1 MKIGYLGPEASFT
14 HHAVK
19 SVFTNEEYIAFPTIP
34 DCLEA
39 LAEGKVDRA
48 VVPLENALEGSVPIT
63 IDYLFHDVD
72 LHITAE
78 LISPIEQHLMVHPDN
93 VDKWQE
99 VTKIMSHSHALAQ
112 CHKYLYYRFR
122 GIDLEPSTSTSA
134 AAKYVS
140 EHKEE
145 NVAAI
150 GNSLAADTYGLK
162 IVEENIHDFHF
173 NHTRFVVLTS
183 EKESELLSFEQ
194 DAEKST
200 LMVTLP
206 SDDRPGALHQVLSA
220 FSWRQLSLSK
230 IESRPLKTGLGNY
243 FFIIDVEKPV
253 DGVLMQGAIEELEAL
268 GCTVKV
274 LGSYRKHLLEPQ
286 K

>member
-19 SVFTNEEYIAFPTIP
+19 GAFSDEEHVPYTTIP
-34 DCLEA
+34 DCLEGLITA
-39 LAEGKVDRA
+39 QIDRA

-63 IDYLFHDVD
+63 VDYLYHDADV
-72 LHITAE
+72 HITAE
-78 LISPIEQHLMVHPDN
+78 LVSPIQQHLMVHPENESRWED
-93 VDKWQE
+93 VGR
-99 VTKIMSHSHALAQ
+99 ILSHSHAIAQ

-122 GIDLEPSTSTSA
+122 GRALETSTSTAA

-140 EHKEE
+140 EHPEE
-145 NVAAI
+145 NSAAI
-150 GNSLAADTYGLK
+150 GNSLAAHTYGLK
-162 IVEENIHDFHF
+162 IVEHNIHDYHF
-173 NHTRFVVLTS
+173 NHTRFVVLS
-183 EKESELLSFEQ
+183 RNPILDELRLESE
-194 DAEKST
+194 AEKTT

-206 SDDRPGALHQVLSA
+206 SDDRPGNLHQVLSA
-220 FSWRQLSLSK
+220 FSWRQLNLSK

-243 FFIIDVEKPV
+243 FFIIDVEQSFE
-253 DGVLMQGAIEELEAL
+253 GVLIKGAIDELEAL

-274 LGSYRKHLLEPQ
+274 LGSYKKYSIVQ

>member
-1 MKIGYLGPEASFT
+1 MRIGYLGPEASFT
-14 HHAVK
+14 HYAVK
-19 SVFTNEEYIAFPTIP
+19 SVFINEEYIAFPTIP

-39 LAEGKVDRA
+39 LAEKKVDRA

-63 IDYLFHDVD
+63 VDYLFHDVD

-78 LISPIEQHLMVHPDN
+78 LISPIEQHLMVHPDHEHE
-93 VDKWQE
+93 WQD
-99 VTKIMSHSHALAQ
+99 VSRIMSHSHALAQ

-122 GIDLEPSTSTSA
+122 GVTLEPSTSTSA
-134 AAKYVS
+134 AAQYVS
-140 EHKEE
+140 AHPEE
-145 NVAAI
+145 NIAAI
-150 GNSLAADTYGLK
+150 GNALAADTYGLTV
-162 IVEENIHDFHF
+162 VEENIHDFHF

-183 EKESELLSFEQ
+183 ELETELLPFEH
-194 DAEKST
+194 DAEKTT

-243 FFIIDVEKPV
+243 FFIIDVERPV
-253 DGVLMQGAIEELEAL
+253 DGILMQGAIEELEAL

-274 LGSYRKHLLEPQ
+274 LGSYKKHMLLPQ